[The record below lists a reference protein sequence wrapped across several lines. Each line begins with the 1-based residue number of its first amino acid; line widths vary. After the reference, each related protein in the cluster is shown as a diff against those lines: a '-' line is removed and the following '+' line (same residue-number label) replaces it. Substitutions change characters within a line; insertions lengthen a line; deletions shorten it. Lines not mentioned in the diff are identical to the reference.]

1 MVYEVIPMNRP
12 KKSALFRR
20 LRMTFFCVPLAAIF
34 LLPQL
39 FSGFLLPRQVET
51 AVIHTAAGDVTR
63 REFETS
69 NSSFTQH
76 IRTWT
81 DAENT
86 AVRSDRFAPVSGT
99 QTHESTVLTVK
110 GTGTMRTYDVKAN
123 RWSEAPL
130 RAGTFPKGMYFI
142 RADGGDSIIVT
153 PLAYRDRGTGMIEYL
168 PSSDGTLK
176 VAKTA
181 DGFSL
186 SVQSGS
192 VPAGAFSDSL
202 ALTSRRQLFDWNDG
216 DTLTHW
222 QNYRF
227 TDDNRWCWSGYY
239 YTAPPEYYPNGENYF
254 HALPGAYITC
264 KMVRNADDGACRM
277 LGIAMLDV
285 MRQQQNELGFIP
297 STAGST
303 WLKNDY
309 GIEPGYYDTRFN
321 TDLWL
326 AVVNAAENYGV
337 TEWLPQA
344 RKYAVFLVQYA
355 QEHHSSITTGD
366 ALLVQDYWHPNG
378 EGLPTHTSLNHQASE
393 CLALYHAADL
403 LNRKDLRALADRMLL
418 AIVDT
423 GSGWVMP
430 NHNLYYSIKPDGTYV
445 EGDYPYLTYNDLYD
459 LRKYLSSSERSELET
474 LTYLMGEKLQWM
486 QNNGVTGYE
495 KG

>member
-81 DAENT
+81 DTENT

-176 VAKTA
+176 VTKTA

-264 KMVRNADDGACRM
+264 KMVRNAEDGACRM

-344 RKYAVFLVQYA
+344 RKYADFLVQYA

-378 EGLPTHTSLNHQASE
+378 EGLPTHTSLNHHSVEAVFLYRLSRAVGDDGY
-393 CLALYHAADL
+393 ALV
-403 LNRKDLRALADRMLL
+403 ADRMVKG
-418 AIVDT
+418 IEQTV
-423 GSGWVMP
+423 SRWVR
-430 NHNLYYSIKPDGTYV
+430 PDGNLHYSLSPAGV
-445 EGDYPYLTYNDLYD
+445 GGGADYPYLTYNDLVD
-459 LRKYLSSSERSELET
+459 LQTQYTARFHHPNSAIRMLAQT
-474 LTYLMGEKLQWM
+474 KLNWM
-486 QNNGVTGYE
+486 QKNHVVILY
-495 KG
+495 

>member
-1 MVYEVIPMNRP
+1 
-12 KKSALFRR
+12 
-20 LRMTFFCVPLAAIF
+20 MTFFCVPFAAIF

-63 REFETS
+63 QEFETS

-99 QTHESTVLTVK
+99 QTHESSVLNVK

-176 VAKTA
+176 VTKTA

-202 ALTSRRQLFDWNDG
+202 ALTSRRQLFDWNDE

-264 KMVRNADDGACRM
+264 KMVRNAEDGACRM

-285 MRQQQNELGFIP
+285 MRRQQNEQGFLP

-309 GIEPGYYDTRFN
+309 GASSRDIMTRAS
-321 TDLWL
+321 TPTSGSLW
-326 AVVNAAENYGV
+326 
-337 TEWLPQA
+337 
-344 RKYAVFLVQYA
+344 
-355 QEHHSSITTGD
+355 
-366 ALLVQDYWHPNG
+366 
-378 EGLPTHTSLNHQASE
+378 
-393 CLALYHAADL
+393 
-403 LNRKDLRALADRMLL
+403 
-418 AIVDT
+418 
-423 GSGWVMP
+423 
-430 NHNLYYSIKPDGTYV
+430 
-445 EGDYPYLTYNDLYD
+445 
-459 LRKYLSSSERSELET
+459 
-474 LTYLMGEKLQWM
+474 
-486 QNNGVTGYE
+486 
-495 KG
+495 

>member
-69 NSSFTQH
+69 NSAFTQH

-81 DAENT
+81 DAEDT
-86 AVRSDRFAPVSGT
+86 AVRSDRFAPVSGA

-130 RAGTFPKGMYFI
+130 RSGAFPKGMYFI

-176 VAKTA
+176 VTKTA

-202 ALTSRRQLFDWNDG
+202 ALTSHRQLFDWNDR

-264 KMVRNADDGACRM
+264 KMVRNAEDGACRM

-303 WLKNDY
+303 WLKTITASNRD
-309 GIEPGYYDTRFN
+309 IMTRAS
-321 TDLWL
+321 TPTSGSLW
-326 AVVNAAENYGV
+326 
-337 TEWLPQA
+337 
-344 RKYAVFLVQYA
+344 
-355 QEHHSSITTGD
+355 
-366 ALLVQDYWHPNG
+366 
-378 EGLPTHTSLNHQASE
+378 
-393 CLALYHAADL
+393 
-403 LNRKDLRALADRMLL
+403 
-418 AIVDT
+418 
-423 GSGWVMP
+423 
-430 NHNLYYSIKPDGTYV
+430 
-445 EGDYPYLTYNDLYD
+445 
-459 LRKYLSSSERSELET
+459 
-474 LTYLMGEKLQWM
+474 
-486 QNNGVTGYE
+486 
-495 KG
+495 

>member
-81 DAENT
+81 DAQDT
-86 AVRSDRFAPVSGT
+86 VVRSDRFAPVSGT

-130 RAGTFPKGMYFI
+130 HAGTFPKGMYFI

-168 PSSDGTLK
+168 PSIDGTLK
-176 VAKTA
+176 VTKTA

-337 TEWLPQA
+337 TELPP
-344 RKYAVFLVQYA
+344 
-355 QEHHSSITTGD
+355 G
-366 ALLVQDYWHPNG
+366 
-378 EGLPTHTSLNHQASE
+378 
-393 CLALYHAADL
+393 
-403 LNRKDLRALADRMLL
+403 
-418 AIVDT
+418 
-423 GSGWVMP
+423 
-430 NHNLYYSIKPDGTYV
+430 KP
-445 EGDYPYLTYNDLYD
+445 
-459 LRKYLSSSERSELET
+459 
-474 LTYLMGEKLQWM
+474 EK
-486 QNNGVTGYE
+486 E
-495 KG
+495 E